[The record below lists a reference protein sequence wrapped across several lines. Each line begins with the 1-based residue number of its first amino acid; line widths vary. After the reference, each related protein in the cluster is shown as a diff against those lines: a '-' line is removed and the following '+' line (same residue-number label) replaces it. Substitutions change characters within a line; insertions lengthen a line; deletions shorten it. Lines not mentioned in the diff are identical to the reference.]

1 MEKFHLSHR
10 VRCSKFL
17 SACILFCLSSL
28 FVFGQNQL
36 DVQPGKLR
44 IKVSEE
50 FAMRL
55 SRSRMGR
62 SSSNVVTFGI
72 QSLDEIHKKFSVHEF
87 KRVFRDAGVHEARHR
102 KYGLHL
108 WYEVNMPATSKLDDV
123 MAAYKGIRQI
133 EKVEPVYHKKIIGS
147 QNKDYGPVSIDL
159 DQNATEDQTTF
170 PDDPLFYKQWH
181 YHNTGQTGG
190 TLGADIHLKE
200 AWKMQTGKRNVI
212 VAVMDGGI
220 QYDHPDL
227 AANMWVNTSEIAANN
242 IDDDHNGYVDDIY
255 GYGFGDDTGNF
266 SPDAHGTH
274 VAGTIAAVT
283 NNGVGVSGV
292 AGGSGHNDGTLL
304 MSCAIFGL
312 TNIDN
317 FPEAY
322 VYAADMGAVISQNS
336 WGYGFGYE
344 QVVLDAIDYFIAEA
358 GHNDLGIQTGPI
370 DGGVVVFAT
379 GNSGWEFD
387 SYPAFYEPVIA
398 VSATNHVDQKAW
410 YSNFGFYVDISAP
423 GGETEPVQVQGVLS
437 TLSGSAYGY
446 FQGTSMACPHVSG
459 AAALILAKFGGSG
472 FTRQSLRNMLTATAD
487 NISSLNPD
495 FKKKLGYGRL
505 NVKNVLHFNDY
516 TPPVAIDD
524 LQVITQTQT
533 SLSLHWTSPS
543 DPGDLP
549 VASYDFRYST
559 EPITAANFNQATVA
573 TVLPSGDDAGTEIH
587 FTLTDLLPETLYY
600 VALKSADSFGNTSAL
615 SNVVSATTDAPSALI
630 VYPASFS
637 ASLVTAETVERS
649 MIIVNVGAG
658 PLRTTIQSSEHVLAE
673 PATATIPAG
682 DSIMITI
689 SIRANDLL
697 AGAYSEV
704 LQVISNA
711 PEGTVHVPVNLSV
724 ANNGHPI
731 VSISPDTL
739 NFENTIIHTT
749 IVKKVVVKNNGSENL
764 SIGSVLSDNAQIQI
778 EFPEGIVLVPFDTM
792 SLRVLFTPEAAGFT
806 SGIISITSNDPTT
819 PIVQLA
825 VSGSSYDPFG
835 GLVVSPEV
843 LSDELSP
850 NEKSTQKLSLYNTGT
865 LAIDFQTEVK
875 SDVIFNTNTLFNARS
890 GQKKSGITKT
900 SSFVKRQREDSIS
913 GPQFMPTRKTV
924 AGARG
929 SAKIQP
935 LATTYQYATDFESFS
950 IGPLI
955 NQEGWYTYDIDE
967 WEVSQVNPARGQNHV
982 RLVPLFPDGYAFS
995 PRVAI
1000 GQEAFSSMSVKINI
1014 NKSGNGSWVVMGG
1027 SITSGYVVTRI
1038 IIDNNGNMSALIR
1051 NGSDGYY
1058 FAELPVK
1065 APLGYFELTLE
1076 VERASH
1082 IFYIYVNDELV
1093 FSETGFAGDIEQA
1106 AIGNI
1111 GISSEVFIDVD
1122 DFRLIDG
1129 GHEGI
1134 EYAHVNPV
1142 SGTILPGD
1150 SLELIVDFD
1159 ASNLPYGNF
1168 ESQLLVKPEGLETK
1182 SIPISLVVTG
1192 DPAFEIT
1199 PQLLSIFLTKD
1210 DDSTSFIHLR
1220 NTGGKMLNFSI
1231 SSADTTWLLVE
1242 QKSMSLPIGY
1252 YVDVPIGIK
1261 TQSLTPGIHTS
1272 TVTFSAGGIN
1282 FLLPVELDLGPPGSI
1297 FVQQDTLYFETTDP
1311 NSNLAESQFTIQNT
1325 GEGILNIHIDA
1336 NTSISSPSEWAP
1348 FDLTM
1353 DPVNTG
1359 PNSISAISNHAG
1371 FPAEGYYYDHYF
1383 GEYAGPGPLDGQD
1396 NWAADD
1402 EWNVVSPSYYNVDI
1416 RGSSNGTGEPA
1427 YAFSPRV
1434 IPGDENTSWF
1444 TFTVNSLCSK
1454 GSTWQIIPQSL
1465 TKEKVVTRLQINP
1478 DQSLQILVPDENGN
1492 PIFQKIPTK
1501 MPKGSYTIEIRV
1513 DRLTLTFSVF
1523 IDGLRVY
1530 TGKSFVDH
1538 LDQVAFLSLMEEENS
1553 VFFIESEGMYV
1564 NGGASRFSQNFLAES
1579 NNQAI
1584 LPGERLTF
1592 SPHLSAT
1599 DLPIGIYKD
1608 SLHIFSNDPD
1618 HPEII
1623 LPFSLNVTRSFV
1635 RKEPGNLQISMDT
1648 IKATIHEGE
1657 TGIRNFTMTNTGN
1670 SEIGYYLPQDFFYG
1684 YKAHNVPFQ
1693 WVDISSRGENLYLE
1707 DDDYR
1712 IVPMDFK
1719 FPFYDY
1725 GGESEE
1731 VLISSNGYLIVNLNE
1746 VLNTY
1751 HGDDP
1756 ANRCVNNY
1764 ESDRLQNVIAPYW
1777 EDHVIDQYAGVYF
1790 WGDSSRFIVQY
1801 TNVLL
1806 FGTNLRNTFQVILFP
1821 DGKIRFAY
1829 LNMHDRQSATIGV
1842 GVDPFG
1848 SDLYH
1853 AEISC
1858 NEPYVTDS
1866 LSVQIELPMPWMKF
1880 SPNLGSVI
1888 PGETQSVEVKLGFNE
1903 EVFGEYYWWN
1913 LPVAGKHD
1921 GHVFKQTYYSDYALF
1936 AEAIPV
1942 SLTVLEN
1949 PAPVFDPLE
1958 NIIIAEGKTTDLTV
1972 TATDNDSIVTII
1984 SENLPD
1990 FVTMIHSEN
1999 GSATFRVSPRD
2010 GDADSMYG
2018 YQLNLIASDV
2028 YGRKT
2033 YGWLHITVV
2042 EFQVLDFSL
2051 VYTSSGIEVDH
2062 FQDTVVLDI
2071 ADPDIEKYTIR
2082 ANTFPT
2088 RVGSVQFVLDGK
2100 YINTRNTPPY
2110 VVNSWVLPVLSQGS
2124 HTLAAKPFEQSNA
2137 KGEEGPESR
2146 IIINVI
2152 NSAAITGFDVVRN
2165 NGEKLMDLQEGSIID
2180 LSQPGF
2186 DKINVIANTSIN
2198 TVRSVKFVLN
2208 GITARIDNRSPYGV
2222 YGNSRDIELP
2232 WPIHPG
2238 QYTLTAI
2245 PFMKYYGYGPQGI
2258 PLSVNFRIVNGSVP
2272 TVLAETEEQYKL
2284 EETITESGLSW
2295 SVYPVPVSD
2304 DLNLKL
2310 KGDITGNI
2318 VMTIRNTLG
2327 QQVYTETSSA
2337 ETFQDYTFSTV
2348 KAGFTYG
2355 VYFIQ
2360 IQYESGKR
2368 DVIRI
2373 IHN

>member
-1 MEKFHLSHR
+1 METFQLSHR

-17 SACILFCLSSL
+17 AAFILFCLSSL
-28 FVFGQNQL
+28 FVFGQNQQ

-50 FAMRL
+50 FAARL

-62 SSSNVVTFGI
+62 SSSNVVICGI

-87 KRVFRDAGVHEARHR
+87 KRVFRDAGFHEARHR

-133 EKVEPVYHKKIIGS
+133 EKVEPVYYKHIIGS
-147 QNKDYGPVSIDL
+147 GNKDYGPVSIDL
-159 DQNATEDQTTF
+159 NQNATEGQTTF
-170 PDDPLFYKQWH
+170 PDDPLFFKQWH

-190 TLGADIHLKE
+190 TPGADIHLKE
-200 AWKMQTGKRNVI
+200 AWRMQTGKRNIV

-227 AANMWVNTSEIAANN
+227 AANMWINTSEIATNN

-255 GYGFGDDTGNF
+255 GYGFGDDTGNI
-266 SPDAHGTH
+266 SPDEHGTH

-283 NNGVGVSGV
+283 NNGIGVSGI

-304 MSCAIFGL
+304 MSCAVFGL
-312 TNIDN
+312 TNTDN

-336 WGYGFGYE
+336 WGYDFGYE

-358 GHNDLGIQTGPI
+358 GHNDSGIQTGPI
-370 DGGVVVFAT
+370 DGGVVIFAS
-379 GNSGWEFD
+379 GNSDWEYD

-398 VSATNHVDQKAW
+398 VSATNHFDMKAW
-410 YSNFGFYVDISAP
+410 YSNFGLYVDISAP

-437 TLSGSAYGY
+437 TLSGSGYGF

-459 AAALILAKFGGSG
+459 AAALILAKFGGPG
-472 FTRQSLRNMLTATAD
+472 FTRQSLRNMLTVTAD
-487 NISSLNPD
+487 NIYSLNPD
-495 FKKKLGYGRL
+495 YKKKLGYGRL
-505 NVKNVLHFNDY
+505 NVKNALHFNDY
-516 TPPVAIDD
+516 TPPVAIGD
-524 LQVITQTQT
+524 LQVINQTQT
-533 SLSLHWTSPS
+533 ALSVHWTSPS

-559 EPITAANFNQATVA
+559 EPITATNFNQATAV

-587 FTLTDLLPETLYY
+587 FTLPDLLPETLYY
-600 VALKSADSFGNTSAL
+600 VALKSADSFGNISAL

-630 VYPASFS
+630 VHPASFS

-649 MIIVNVGAG
+649 MIIVNAGAG
-658 PLRTTIQSSEHVLAE
+658 PLRTTIESSEHVLAE

-689 SIRANDLL
+689 SIRANNLL
-697 AGAYSEV
+697 AGVYSEV
-704 LQVISNA
+704 LHIISNA
-711 PEGTVHVPVNLSV
+711 PEGTFDIPVNLSV
-724 ANNGHPI
+724 ANNGYPI
-731 VSISPDTL
+731 ISVSPGTL

-749 IVKKVVVKNNGSENL
+749 TAKKIAIRNNGSENL
-764 SIGSVLSDNAQIQI
+764 SIGSVSSDNAQMQI
-778 EFPEGIVLVPFDTM
+778 EFSEGVVLVPFDTI
-792 SLRVLFTPEAAGFT
+792 SLPVLFTPEAVGFT
-806 SGIISITSNDPTT
+806 SGIISVASNDPAS

-835 GLVVSPEV
+835 GLVVFPEV
-843 LSDELSP
+843 LNDELLL
-850 NEKSTQKLSLYNTGT
+850 NEKSTQKMSLYNTGT
-865 LAIDFQTEVK
+865 STIDFQTEVK
-875 SDVIFNTNTLFNARS
+875 SDIIFNTNTLFNARS
-890 GQKKSGITKT
+890 GQRKSGITKA
-900 SSFVKRQREDSIS
+900 SSFVKKQRKDSIS
-913 GPQFMPTRKTV
+913 GPQFMPAVKTV
-924 AGARG
+924 AGA
-929 SAKIQP
+929 SSPLKILP

-955 NQEGWYTYDIDE
+955 HQEGWYTYDIDG

-982 RLVPLFPDGYAFS
+982 RLVPIFPDGYAFS
-995 PRVAI
+995 PLVAI

-1014 NKSGNGSWVVMGG
+1014 NESGNGSWVVMGG

-1038 IIDNNGNMSALIR
+1038 IIDNSGNMSALI
-1051 NGSDGYY
+1051 SDGINGYY

-1065 APLGYFELTLE
+1065 APSGYFELTLE

-1106 AIGNI
+1106 IIGNI
-1111 GISSEVFIDVD
+1111 GISSETFIDVD

-1168 ESQLLVKPEGLETK
+1168 ESQLLIKPEGLETK
-1182 SIPISLVVTG
+1182 SIPISLTVTG
-1192 DPAFEIT
+1192 DPAFEIA
-1199 PQLLSIFLTKD
+1199 PQLLSIFLTKGD
-1210 DDSTSFIHLR
+1210 ESTSFIHLR
-1220 NTGGKMLNFSI
+1220 NTGGKVLNFSI
-1231 SSADTTWLLVE
+1231 SSADTTWLLVK
-1242 QKSMSLPIGY
+1242 QKSVTLPIGY
-1252 YVDVPIGIK
+1252 YVNIPIGIK
-1261 TQSLTPGIHTS
+1261 SQSLMAGIHTS
-1272 TVTFSAGGIN
+1272 TVTFSAGGID

-1297 FVQQDTLYFETTDP
+1297 FVQQDTLFFETTDP
-1311 NSNLAESQFTIQNT
+1311 YSNEAGTQFTIQNT
-1325 GEGILNIHIDA
+1325 GEGILNVHIDA
-1336 NTSISSPSEWAP
+1336 NTSISSPSEWSP

-1383 GEYAGPGPLDGQD
+1383 GEYVGLGPLDGQD

-1402 EWNVVSPSYYNVDI
+1402 EWTVVSPYYYNVDI
-1416 RGSSNGTGEPA
+1416 RGLSNGTGEPA

-1434 IPGDENTSWF
+1434 TPGNENTSWF
-1444 TFTVNSLCSK
+1444 TFTVNSLYSK

-1465 TKEKVVTRLQINP
+1465 TKGKVVTRLQINP
-1478 DQSLQILVPDENGN
+1478 DQSFQILVPDENGN
-1492 PIFQKIPTK
+1492 PVFQKIPTK
-1501 MPKGSYTIEIRV
+1501 MPEGSYMVEILV

-1523 IDGLRVY
+1523 INGLRVY

-1553 VFFIESEGMYV
+1553 VFYIEGDNMYV
-1564 NGGASRFSQNFLAES
+1564 NGGASRFSSSFLSES
-1579 NNQAI
+1579 NNPTI
-1584 LPGERLTF
+1584 LPGEQLTF
-1592 SPHLSAT
+1592 FPGLSAR
-1599 DLPIGIYKD
+1599 DLPIGIYRD

-1618 HPEII
+1618 HPEMI
-1623 LPFSLNVTRSFV
+1623 LPYSLNVTRSFV
-1635 RKEPGNLQISMDT
+1635 RKDPGNLQISLDT
-1648 IKATIHEGE
+1648 IKATIREGE

-1670 SEIGYYLPQDFFYG
+1670 SETSYYLPQDFFYG
-1684 YKAHNVPFQ
+1684 YKAHNVSFH
-1693 WVDISSRGENLYLE
+1693 WEDISSKGENLNLG

-1725 GGESEE
+1725 KGESEE
-1731 VLISSNGYLIVNLNE
+1731 VLISSNGYLIVNLSE

-1756 ANRCVNNY
+1756 ANRCINNF

-1842 GVDPFG
+1842 GVDPYG
-1848 SDLYH
+1848 AGND

-1880 SPNLGSVI
+1880 SPNSGNVN
-1888 PGETQSVEVKLGFNE
+1888 PGEIQSVEVKLGFNE

-1913 LPVAGKHD
+1913 LPVIGKHE
-1921 GHVFKQTYYSDYALF
+1921 GYVFKQTYYSDYILF

-1949 PAPVFDPLE
+1949 PAPVFGPLE
-1958 NIIIAEGKTTDLTV
+1958 NLIIAEGKTIDLTV
-1972 TATDNDSIVTII
+1972 TATDNDSIVTIM

-1990 FVTMIHSEN
+1990 FVTLIHSEN
-1999 GSATFRVSPRD
+1999 GSATFRISPID
-2010 GDADSMYG
+2010 GDADNMYG
-2018 YQLNLIASDV
+2018 YYLNLIASDV
-2028 YGRKT
+2028 YGKKT
-2033 YGWLHITVV
+2033 YGSLHIAVV
-2042 EFQVLDFSL
+2042 RFQVQDFSL
-2051 VYTSSGIEVDH
+2051 IYTNSGIEVKH

-2088 RVGSVQFVLDGK
+2088 RVGSVQFILDGK
-2100 YINTRNTPPY
+2100 YVNTRNTPPY
-2110 VVNSWVLPVLSQGS
+2110 VINSWVLPVLSEGS
-2124 HTLAAKPFEQSNA
+2124 HTLTAKPFGQSNA

-2146 IIINVI
+2146 SIINVI

-2165 NGEKLMDLQEGSIID
+2165 NGKKLMDLQEGGIID

-2186 DKINVIANTSIN
+2186 DRINVIAKTSIN
-2198 TVRSVKFVLN
+2198 TVRSVKFAIN
-2208 GITARIDNRSPYGV
+2208 GVTVRIDNKSPYGV
-2222 YGNSRDIELP
+2222 YGNSKGIELP

-2238 QYTLTAI
+2238 RYTLSAM

-2258 PLSVNFRIVNGSVP
+2258 PLTVNFRIVNGSVP
-2272 TVLAETEEQYKL
+2272 TVLAETEAEYTL
-2284 EETITESGLSW
+2284 EVGTTESGFSW
-2295 SVYPVPVSD
+2295 SVYPVPVTD

-2310 KGDITGNI
+2310 TGDITGNV

-2327 QQVYTETSSA
+2327 QQVYSETSSA

-2348 KAGFTYG
+2348 NAGFTSG